1 MRWVFG
7 DTSEYDST
15 ADSHA
20 SIYTYQVFRREQK
33 GVNQTRMDI
42 KDEFYHCLK
51 ERGLFP
57 ECHVDRFITFT
68 YNGNTFSIRPLHNI
82 VGADIENVVCIPL
95 ETEMFS
101 LILYNLHSYEL
112 PESERGQML
121 NIAANINLKYKGIKT
136 ILGIDDDCHVEIQL
150 QLLNSFS
157 RELKNNLEKY
167 LDNMILAND
176 EITELLEL

>member
-1 MRWVFG
+1 
-7 DTSEYDST
+7 
-15 ADSHA
+15 
-20 SIYTYQVFRREQK
+20 
-33 GVNQTRMDI
+33 MDI
-42 KDEFYHCLK
+42 KNEFYHCLQ

-82 VGADIENVVCIPL
+82 IGADIENIVWMPF

-112 PESERGQML
+112 PESKRAEML
-121 NIAANINLKYKGIKT
+121 NLVANFNSKYRGIKT
-136 ILGIDDDCHVEIQL
+136 ILGADDDCHVELHL
-150 QLLNSFS
+150 QLLNDFS
-157 RELKNNLEKY
+157 RELKNHLEKY

-176 EITELLEL
+176 EITSLLES

>member
-7 DTSEYDST
+7 DTSECDST

-20 SIYTYQVFRREQK
+20 SIYIYPVFRGEQK
-33 GVNQTRMDI
+33 GVNKIKMDI
-42 KDEFYHCLK
+42 KNEFYNCLQ

-57 ECHVDRFITFT
+57 ECHVDRFITFI
-68 YNGNTFSIRPLHNI
+68 YNGNTFSIRPLHNV

-112 PESERGQML
+112 PEDKRGRCL
-121 NIAANINLKYKGIKT
+121 
-136 ILGIDDDCHVEIQL
+136 ILQ
-150 QLLNSFS
+150 Q
-157 RELKNNLEKY
+157 
-167 LDNMILAND
+167 IL
-176 EITELLEL
+176 I

>member
-7 DTSEYDST
+7 DTSECDST

-20 SIYTYQVFRREQK
+20 SIYIYPVFRGEQK
-33 GVNQTRMDI
+33 GANKTKMDI
-42 KDEFYHCLK
+42 KNEFYNSLQ

-68 YNGNTFSIRPLHNI
+68 YNGNTFSIRPLHNV
-82 VGADIENVVCIPL
+82 VGADIENIVCIPL

-112 PESERGQML
+112 PEDKRGEML

-136 ILGIDDDCHVEIQL
+136 ILGIDDDCHVEIHL

-157 RELKNNLEKY
+157 RELKNNLEKI
-167 LDNMILAND
+167 LDNMILANN
-176 EITELLEL
+176 EISGLLES